1 MECRGPFGEN
11 VNGLVGE
18 ISRLISIYASF
29 DVSYWRNV
37 PEDRKSKI
45 YEKIWDKF
53 ELKVGDEI
61 CNNAH
66 VREIIYEI
74 ACQRYRD
81 IRRTYYS
88 HYQAYETDEARLQN
102 PPNNAM
108 SERNKA
114 NRSKQ
119 LISHVTGRK
128 SFKQTSWTERNEE
141 GEEPPAHELWRLTHQ
156 KKDGSWGSEYSR
168 QVYETIRDKL
178 EESSSQS
185 CSLAAPTPEEV
196 LTSVVG

>member
-1 MECRGPFGEN
+1 MKGYNNSKLPVHMDMECRRPFGEN
-11 VNGLVGE
+11 
-18 ISRLISIYASF
+18 
-29 DVSYWRNV
+29 
-37 PEDRKSKI
+37 
-45 YEKIWDKF
+45 DKF

-74 ACQRYRD
+74 ACRRYRD

-102 PPNNAM
+102 PPNDAM

-119 LISHVTGRK
+119 LTSH
-128 SFKQTSWTERNEE
+128 
-141 GEEPPAHELWRLTHQ
+141 
-156 KKDGSWGSEYSR
+156 
-168 QVYETIRDKL
+168 ETVRDKL

-185 CSLAAPTPEEV
+185 CSLAAPTLEKV
-196 LTSVVG
+196 LTSIVGQRSGHIRGRGCGPRPTPKSVVTAATIAGLQV